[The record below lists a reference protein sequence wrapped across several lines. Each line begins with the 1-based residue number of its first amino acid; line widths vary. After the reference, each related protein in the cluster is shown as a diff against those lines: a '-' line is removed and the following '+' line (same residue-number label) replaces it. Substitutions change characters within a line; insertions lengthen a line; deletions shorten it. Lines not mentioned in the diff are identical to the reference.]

1 MNMCLRTA
9 ITAHETTRGIGD
21 GETTSGAPIEGK
33 TGESGGKDAYNRDET
48 PDKSTN
54 ETAKPA
60 EVPESSTDMDTN
72 PFSPKHKPQA
82 REEPQKSKEDV
93 LEDDGVHIEGGD
105 EDSVI
110 Y

>member
-1 MNMCLRTA
+1 MCLRTA
-9 ITAHETTRGIGD
+9 IAAPETTKVNGD
-21 GETTSGAPIEGK
+21 SETTSGAAIEAK
-33 TGESGGKDAYNRDET
+33 TGESGGEDARNGDET
-48 PDKSTN
+48 PDKSTD
-54 ETAKPA
+54 EAAKPA

-72 PFSPKHKPQA
+72 PSSPKHKQQA
-82 REEPQKSKEDV
+82 REEPQKGKEDV